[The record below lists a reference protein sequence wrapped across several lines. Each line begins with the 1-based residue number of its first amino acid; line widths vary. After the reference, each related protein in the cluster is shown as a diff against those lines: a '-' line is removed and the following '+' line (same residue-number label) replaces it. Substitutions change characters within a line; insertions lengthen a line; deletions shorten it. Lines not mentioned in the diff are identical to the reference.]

1 MDIDLFAVIM
11 WLIWGRRNAARQDE
25 STLDY
30 LHIRSKAEVFLQD
43 FKAAKEDDRRVAAV
57 VSRFPRW
64 IPPIPDQFKINFDG
78 AVFSDLDAAGLG
90 VVIRDSRGR
99 VIGALAERIPIPTSP
114 AIVEALACWRAMV
127 FAKELSLLDAI
138 FEGDAEL
145 IIKALQA
152 KEVNHPEYGHVIQDS
167 LVLASYFQV
176 CYFSHVKRVSNSV
189 AHFLARRSKSGHE
202 VQVWLDSLPD
212 DLAPLV
218 VRDFL

>member
-1 MDIDLFAVIM
+1 
-11 WLIWGRRNAARQDE
+11 
-25 STLDY
+25 
-30 LHIRSKAEVFLQD
+30 
-43 FKAAKEDDRRVAAV
+43 
-57 VSRFPRW
+57 
-64 IPPIPDQFKINFDG
+64 
-78 AVFSDLDAAGLG
+78 
-90 VVIRDSRGR
+90 
-99 VIGALAERIPIPTSP
+99 
-114 AIVEALACWRAMV
+114 MV

-176 CYFSHVKRVSNSV
+176 CYFSHVKRVSNFV
-189 AHFLARRSKSGHE
+189 AHFLARRSKSSHE